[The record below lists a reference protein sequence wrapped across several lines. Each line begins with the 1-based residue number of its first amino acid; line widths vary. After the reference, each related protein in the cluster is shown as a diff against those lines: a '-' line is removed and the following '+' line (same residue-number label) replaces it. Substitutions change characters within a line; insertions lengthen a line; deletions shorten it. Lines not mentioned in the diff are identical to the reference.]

1 MILITIYN
9 IVESLNSMNNKY
21 IFSKIYIWYKRKKL
35 IKMINK
41 YINKLDKDFFTE
53 LIQFADLTNIFNI
66 FSGDRITSI
75 EINDDI
81 KVFINYRSDNI
92 SVLYTKETK
101 NSEDNSYSWL
111 KPTSYSTRISKEFKG
126 IISPETTEFP
136 DDYVN
141 DIIINIHDTLNKKL
155 TNYILNKEEE

>member
-81 KVFINYRSDNI
+81 KVFINYRSNNI

-141 DIIINIHDTLNKKL
+141 DIIINIHNTLNKKL
-155 TNYILNKEEE
+155 TNYILNK